1 MGGAERRREVLAA
14 GADGVTESRGQRYF
28 HRLRRR
34 AERISRSHRSRI
46 PADRGATLHRA
57 SGAGFAKLCA
67 LEITQGRGCGF
78 AFDLSCRHGGRSGTA
93 SGGAGSEVESLS
105 QREPSMAAELG
116 AHHALFQLP
125 HRYSHGHLY
134 HQQRGIAEPV
144 AAQDHQNPRRLPQRR
159 SCTEVAVLGL
169 APSGE
174 EVDHADSS
182 LARGAEPLHD
192 SVAGAHARPGK
203 DGIMNHRLLHRWA
216 REEALPLPS
225 RTHPQTQKQTS
236 AVYTE
241 ELTDL
246 SAAE

>member
-1 MGGAERRREVLAA
+1 
-14 GADGVTESRGQRYF
+14 
-28 HRLRRR
+28 
-34 AERISRSHRSRI
+34 
-46 PADRGATLHRA
+46 
-57 SGAGFAKLCA
+57 
-67 LEITQGRGCGF
+67 
-78 AFDLSCRHGGRSGTA
+78 
-93 SGGAGSEVESLS
+93 
-105 QREPSMAAELG
+105 MAAELG

-134 HQQRGIAEPV
+134 HQQRGITEPV
-144 AAQDHQNPRRLPQRR
+144 ATQDHQNPRRLPQRR
-159 SCTEVAVLGL
+159 SRTEVAVLGL

-182 LARGAEPLHD
+182 LARGAQPLYD
-192 SVAGAHARPGK
+192 FVAGAHARPGK
-203 DGIMNHRLLHRWA
+203 GGIMNHRLLHRGA

-246 SAAE
+246 FAPHAVSWTNSCELLPEFHNRVDIF